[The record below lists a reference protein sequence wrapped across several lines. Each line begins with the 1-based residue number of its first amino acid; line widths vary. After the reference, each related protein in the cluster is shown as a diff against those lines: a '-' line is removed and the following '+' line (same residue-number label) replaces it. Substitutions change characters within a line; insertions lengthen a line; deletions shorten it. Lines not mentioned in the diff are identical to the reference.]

1 MSKHLGLQ
9 RLGDKVSDNAPRHS
23 GADVQQ
29 PARSIILPRS
39 AVVKLPSLIQCECK
53 NLKKIRI
60 CTVITRFTQN
70 EGHVNT
76 FDLIK

>member
-53 NLKKIRI
+53 HLKKKYEYA
-60 CTVITRFTQN
+60 QLS
-70 EGHVNT
+70 H
-76 FDLIK
+76 DLHRTKGM